1 MSSKKLI
8 IEGEKVYL
16 TPSIKKDL
24 PAFVK
29 WINEPKVIQFTHA
42 RPYNLE
48 QEEAWFERVQSN
60 ADEPLFS
67 IFTNN
72 EKRLIGNCGIHF
84 NMPRN
89 DQFDG
94 KTFIGIMIGEKLEWG
109 KGYGTDALKTLLHR
123 IKEVSNESEVYLTV
137 YVDHKAAISLYE
149 KCGFGPVIQRTKPNR
164 FGVMKEEFVMSS
176 LL

>member
-1 MSSKKLI
+1 MSSKKLL

-16 TPSIKKDL
+16 IPSTKKDL

-29 WINEPKVIQFTHA
+29 WINEPEVIQFTHA

-67 IFTNN
+67 IFTNS
-72 EKRLIGNCGIHF
+72 EDRLIGNCGIHF

-94 KTFIGIMIGEKLEWG
+94 KTFIGIMIGEQSEWG
-109 KGYGTDALKTLLHR
+109 KGYGTDALKTLLGY
-123 IKEVSNESEVYLTV
+123 IK
-137 YVDHKAAISLYE
+137 
-149 KCGFGPVIQRTKPNR
+149 
-164 FGVMKEEFVMSS
+164 
-176 LL
+176 